1 MNEKI
6 IDKIN
11 VNMNVNINDADA
23 WKENNM
29 GSS

>member
-11 VNMNVNINDADA
+11 VNMNVNINDVDA

-29 GSS
+29 GS